1 MDAERFCKR
10 HMLYRPFMTL
20 VFSDAVTAM
29 LIRVV
34 DEILLGW
41 YL

>member
-20 VFSDAVTAM
+20 AFSDAVTAM
-29 LIRVV
+29 PIRVV